1 MDKEWTRMQA
11 RLKQI
16 VQYILNS
23 SNSELN
29 GNKPIIDQ
37 LVKILCD
44 TTELDIHPEI
54 FIDNKFSATA
64 RGKAVSMI
72 TAAQC
77 AEEFMRTQVFLR
89 GVHQAL
95 QEQLEHKEH
104 IRVLY
109 AGTGPFGLLLLP
121 LLPLFSPE
129 KISVT
134 LLDIHQ
140 ESLDALQKV
149 QHLLNVND
157 HIERID
163 CVDILQWQPQPDQTF
178 DIIISETMKAMLDH
192 EPQVSI
198 FAHLSPW
205 LAKDGCLVP
214 ESIRIDAWLTQQNRA
229 TYFGNVFTL
238 NHESALQLSRQ
249 TEPSIQQALTIP
261 SYPIDASSNLKFT
274 TDITVYR
281 QHKLSENQCSLNLPY
296 RIREANPKPN
306 STLNCFYE
314 FGVHPKFKFEF
325 ERLASFTEQCL
336 PSANNQDLLNLPYL
350 NRIWHKHHQQRH
362 NKLPPHIQQQEWAL
376 DIKVFDILKL
386 GLERAIQSLYQSD
399 NPDQWAHCILEH
411 NQGQVTGQQSQQL
424 QDCVASYFAKDTDKI
439 ETIPSPLTKEQLN
452 FWQQN
457 GYLVIPKAITD
468 QECQALLAD
477 ICQHMQISLTEPESW
492 YQHTASQ
499 HQIMV
504 QLFDSPAQE
513 HIRQK
518 QSIKDIFAQLWQTND
533 LTPSYDRVSFNPPE
547 TNAWR
552 FPGPVMHW
560 DIKAFEAPL
569 PFATQGLIYL
579 TDTAENQGAFCCVPG
594 FHREFDAWAQQLPEG
609 KDPQQQDWDN
619 FNVTPIAAQ
628 AGDLIIWHH
637 ALPHGSSPNRAQHP
651 RIVQYLNMT
660 PSSRAEF

>member
-1 MDKEWTRMQA
+1 MQA
-11 RLKQI
+11 QLQQI
-16 VQYILNS
+16 VQLILKS
-23 SNSELN
+23 TDSELN
-29 GNKPIIDQ
+29 ANKTAIDQ
-37 LVKILCD
+37 MISLLCD
-44 TTELDIHPEI
+44 ITGLALHPPI
-54 FIDNKFSATA
+54 FIDDKFSSTTQ
-64 RGKAVSMI
+64 GKAVSMI

-89 GVHQAL
+89 GVNQAIRD
-95 QEQLEHKEH
+95 QLANKDR
-104 IRVLY
+104 INILY

-149 QHLLNVND
+149 QNLLNVND
-157 HIERID
+157 HIERIE
-163 CVDILQWQPQPDQTF
+163 CVDILQWQPQPEQTF
-178 DIIISETMKAMLDH
+178 DIIISETMKAMLDQ

-205 LAKDGCLVP
+205 LAKGGCLVP
-214 ESIRIDAWLTQQNRA
+214 ESISIEAWLTQQNNA
-229 TYFGNVFTL
+229 TYLGNVFTL
-238 NHESALQLSRQ
+238 DHASALKLNRQ
-249 TEPSIQQALTIP
+249 HEPSIKQTLAIP
-261 SYPIDASSNLKFT
+261 SYPIDASSDLKFT

-296 RIREANPKPN
+296 WLREANPKPD
-306 STLNCFYE
+306 STLYCFYE

-325 ERLASFTEQCL
+325 ERLASFAEQCL
-336 PSANNQDLLNLPYL
+336 PAANNQDLLNQPYL

-362 NKLPPHIQQQEWAL
+362 KKLPPHIQQQEWAL
-376 DIKVFDILKL
+376 DLKVFDILKL
-386 GLERAIQSLYQSD
+386 GLERAMQSLYQSD

-411 NQGQVTGQQSQQL
+411 NQGQITVQQSQQL
-424 QDCVASYFAKDTDKI
+424 QDCVASYFAKDTDKS

-452 FWQQN
+452 SWQQN

-468 QECQALLAD
+468 QECQALLDD
-477 ICQHMQISLTEPESW
+477 ICQHMQISLSEPDSW
-492 YQHTASQ
+492 YQHTAPQ

-518 QSIKDIFAQLWQTND
+518 QSIKDIFAQLWQTSK
-533 LTPSYDRVSFNPPE
+533 LTPSYDKVSFNPPE
-547 TNAWR
+547 TKSWH
-552 FPGPVMHW
+552 FPGPNMHW

-594 FHREFDAWAQQLPEG
+594 FHWEFDTWVQQLPKG
-609 KDPQQQDWDN
+609 KDPQRQNWDN
-619 FNVTPIAAQ
+619 FDVTPIAAQ

-637 ALPHGSSPNRAQHP
+637 ALPHGSSPNRAHSP

-660 PSSRAEF
+660 PYGRTEC